1 MVSLQLQ
8 AQAQHEKRVR
18 SELLVE
24 AKGSLLFKSSNA
36 FVTVLKL
43 HPACADGP
51 TAVWSSRVKSMAKPL
66 WVSPMT

>member
-8 AQAQHEKRVR
+8 PQAQHEKRVG

-24 AKGSLLFKSSNA
+24 AKGNLLFKSSNA
-36 FVTVLKL
+36 FVTALKL
-43 HPACADGP
+43 HPARADGP

-66 WVSPMT
+66 